1 MISKF
6 AEKLVD
12 CLYCQHDIS
21 DDEQELYK
29 YGFFVLLSQILYLII
44 AIILGSI
51 FKSVFESVIFYIAFQ
66 FIRRYAGGF
75 HAKTETRCEILS
87 TLSILCCIVLI
98 KLSKMYDIR
107 IALLS
112 ISLVFATLIF
122 ILCPLDTPEKPLN
135 DKEYKYF
142 RKISWIILSL
152 IIVAI
157 IVSFIFKFNVVF
169 APCCA
174 SLILEGV
181 LIGTGKI
188 KKVYNEKE
196 QLLRHRGL
204 ALTRCKRG
212 KCKYRMPMKIEQAIY
227 ISKANLMFSVCP
239 RCHKA
244 IEREYTNHCSS
255 CGQKL
260 LWQDIDNIKITYK

>member
-1 MISKF
+1 MINKISSKIV
-6 AEKLVD
+6 EILIKHSLVENED
-12 CLYCQHDIS
+12 K
-21 DDEQELYK
+21 ELYL
-29 YGFFVLLSQILYLII
+29 YGFFILLSQILYFII
-44 AIILGSI
+44 VITIGILFNVI
-51 FKSVFESVIFYIAFQ
+51 FESIIFYIAFL
-66 FIRRYAGGF
+66 FIRRYAGGY
-75 HAKTETRCEILS
+75 HAKTEIRCEILS

-112 ISLVFATLIF
+112 ASLVFAALIF

-188 KKVYNEKE
+188 KKVYNEK
-196 QLLRHRGL
+196 R
-204 ALTRCKRG
+204 ASS
-212 KCKYRMPMKIEQAIY
+212 QA
-227 ISKANLMFSVCP
+227 
-239 RCHKA
+239 
-244 IEREYTNHCSS
+244 
-255 CGQKL
+255 
-260 LWQDIDNIKITYK
+260 